1 MFLVSFYSSDPKDDF
16 EYCKSMSLSK
26 ETDEAI
32 ASEDKQEILKITLE
46 THPSLLQTT
55 ASFLDFKSF
64 LSLSFTSRAVRE
76 NLILM
81 TPPLKINLD
90 RPTGSMGFSKKLQT
104 LENFKHC
111 YSSVKLNFQDQQG
124 GFWVSKIVKEFLE
137 KLTSCR
143 ALRFEQSSVLFINNL
158 NFPRRLKTLILES
171 DHQQIDLESSFKHL
185 GELKCLTKLSLLCTI
200 HANCIDDLTK
210 FLSTHSLRK
219 FKIGSATLSTLQP
232 GDASKIILSI
242 KKLQKFS
249 LVKSDFFETGVRHN
263 STLQPEVF
271 AAMQKLLMTN
281 KNLFSFSIRKLER
294 VDGKCWKALKPT
306 IKLDRVTILKLDQ
319 NSLSWTFSDYEDF
332 FSKFPN
338 LKVLNLNY
346 NYFTQYNSLKLFSS
360 IINMPKL
367 EQIVFGGNE
376 IGDGGA
382 SNLIESLP
390 SSIEQVFLFGCDI
403 GDDGASKLFAK
414 LCPGEKFSKVWAL
427 GLNGNPISNV
437 GAKAFSNCLR
447 TNPSL
452 SDIGI
457 SFTQMDDMGIV
468 DIASCLRFSTHL
480 RYIYLFNQGH
490 KSAALTT
497 NYSRRELASNL
508 PTNAIACFEISSSRH
523 IKNQH

>member
-1 MFLVSFYSSDPKDDF
+1 MFF
-16 EYCKSMSLSK
+16 CK

-32 ASEDKQEILKITLE
+32 ASEDKEVFKQIITLE

-64 LSLSFTSRAVRE
+64 LSLSLASKAVRE

-81 TPPLKINLD
+81 TPPLKINLS

-111 YSSVKLNFQDQQG
+111 YSSVKLNFQHDLG

-158 NFPRRLKTLILES
+158 NFPKRLKTLILES
-171 DHQQIDLESSFKHL
+171 DRQQIDLESSFKHL
-185 GELKCLTKLSLLCTI
+185 GELKCLTKLSLLSTI
-200 HANCIDDLTK
+200 HASCIDDLTR

-232 GDASKIILSI
+232 KQASKIILSI

-249 LVKSDFFETGVRHN
+249 LVKTEFYETGVRH
-263 STLQPEVF
+263 TLPLEPEVF

-281 KNLFSFSIRKLER
+281 KNLFSFSLRKLER
-294 VDGKCWKALKPT
+294 VDEKCWKALKPT
-306 IKLDRVTILKLDQ
+306 IKLDRLTILKLDQ
-319 NSLSWTFSDYEDF
+319 NLLSYTFFDYEDF

-338 LKVLNLNY
+338 LRVLNLNY

-360 IINMPKL
+360 IRNMTKL
-367 EQIVFGGNE
+367 EQIVLGGNE
-376 IGDGGA
+376 IGDEGA
-382 SNLIESLP
+382 SNLIDSLP
-390 SSIEQVFLFGCDI
+390 SSIEQIFLFGCEI
-403 GDDGASKLFAK
+403 GDLGASKLFEK

-427 GLNGNPISNV
+427 GMNGNPISNV
-437 GAKAFSNCLR
+437 GAKALSNCLR

-480 RYIYLFNQGH
+480 RYIFLFREGH

-508 PTNAIACFEISSSRH
+508 PTNAIACFEVSRSRH

>member
-1 MFLVSFYSSDPKDDF
+1 
-16 EYCKSMSLSK
+16 MSLSK

-32 ASEDKQEILKITLE
+32 GSEDEEVSKQIITITLE

-64 LSLSFTSRAVRE
+64 LNLSLASKAVRE

-81 TPPLKINLD
+81 TPQLKINLN
-90 RPTGSMGFSKKLQT
+90 RPPGSIRFTRKLQT
-104 LENFKHC
+104 LEKFKHC
-111 YSSVKLNFQDQQG
+111 FSSVNLYFKHQQG
-124 GFWVSKIVKEFLE
+124 GFWISTIVQEFLE

-143 ALRFEQSSVLFINNL
+143 ALRFEQSSVIFINNL
-158 NFPRRLKTLILES
+158 NFPKRLKTLILDS
-171 DHQQIDLESSFKHL
+171 TDQQLGLGSFKHL
-185 GELKCLTKLSLLCTI
+185 GELKCLSKLSLLCTI
-200 HANCIDDLTK
+200 HANCIDDLTR

-219 FKIGSATLSTLQP
+219 FKIGSATLSMLQP

-249 LVKSDFFETGVRHN
+249 LVKTDFYETGVGHIGHI
-263 STLQPEVF
+263 LPLEPEVF
-271 AAMQKLLMTN
+271 AAMQKLLLTN

-294 VDGKCWKALKPT
+294 VDEKCWKALKPT

-360 IINMPKL
+360 ISNMPKL

-414 LCPGEKFSKVWAL
+414 LCPGEKISKVWAL

-437 GAKAFSNCLR
+437 GAIALSNCLR

-457 SFTQMDDMGIV
+457 SFTKMTDMGIV
-468 DIASCLRFSTHL
+468 DIASSLRFSTHL
-480 RYIYLFNQGH
+480 RYIYLFNQGF

-497 NYSRRELASNL
+497 NYSRRELAANL

-523 IKNQH
+523 IKKQH

>member
-1 MFLVSFYSSDPKDDF
+1 MFLVSFYSSEDPKDDF
-16 EYCKSMSLSK
+16 EYCKSMCK
-26 ETDEAI
+26 ETAVNNE
-32 ASEDKQEILKITLE
+32 EISKITLE

-171 DHQQIDLESSFKHL
+171 DRQQIDLESSFKHL

-271 AAMQKLLMTN
+271 AAMRVLLMSN
-281 KNLFSFSIRKLER
+281 KNLFSFSIRK
-294 VDGKCWKALKPT
+294 VDNIDEKCWRALKPT
-306 IKLDRVTILKLDQ
+306 IILDRITILKLDQ

-338 LKVLNLNY
+338 LRVLNLNY
-346 NYFTQYNSLKLFSS
+346 NYFTKYNSLRLFSS
-360 IINMPKL
+360 IRNMPKL

-376 IGDGGA
+376 ICDEG
-382 SNLIESLP
+382 LIDLIDCLP
-390 SSIEQVFLFGCDI
+390 SSVEQMFLFGCEI
-403 GDDGASKLFAK
+403 GDAGATKLFEK
-414 LCPGEKFSKVWAL
+414 LCPNEKFSKVWAL

-437 GAKAFSNCLR
+437 GAKALSRCLQ
-447 TNPSL
+447 TNPATA
-452 SDIGI
+452 DIGI
-457 SFTQMDDMGIV
+457 SFTKMTDMGIV
-468 DIASCLRFSTHL
+468 DIASSLRFSTHL
-480 RYIYLFNQGH
+480 RYIFLFRDGH
-490 KSAALTT
+490 KCAALTT
-497 NYSRRELASNL
+497 NYSRRELAANL
-508 PTNAIACFEISSSRH
+508 PTNAIACFDIKNSRH
-523 IKNQH
+523 VKTLNHY